1 MLFSSQQILPPSLYP
16 PLHWGLKTLFPDGLW
31 ELPADPHTQRVAL
44 TFDDGPHPEY
54 TPALLQVLMDFQVP
68 ATFFVLGERVQRWP
82 HLARQIRQQGHR
94 IGLHG
99 WQHRSFTQ
107 LAPGELYQSLK
118 RSQAALV
125 AACGGI
131 PDDYR
136 AVRPPNG
143 LFWPQTLADL
153 RLWGFC
159 PVMWSVVPEDWLI
172 PPVSVVVERVLA
184 QVRPGSL
191 IVLHDGVQGGAQV
204 VEVTRQLIPTL
215 KKRGFEFVH
224 LPDP

>member
-1 MLFSSQQILPPSLYP
+1 M
-16 PLHWGLKTLFPDGLW
+16 
-31 ELPADPHTQRVAL
+31 
-44 TFDDGPHPEY
+44 
-54 TPALLQVLMDFQVP
+54 P

-107 LAPGELYQSLK
+107 LAPDELQQSLK
-118 RSQAALV
+118 RSQTTLV

-153 RLWGFC
+153 RRWGFC

-191 IVLHDGVQGGAQV
+191 IVLHDGVEGGSQV
-204 VEVTRQLIPTL
+204 AEVTRQLIPAL
-215 KKRGFEFVH
+215 QERGFEFVH

>member
-99 WQHRSFTQ
+99 WQHRPFTE

-118 RSQAALV
+118 RSQTTLV

-131 PDDYR
+131 PDD
-136 AVRPPNG
+136 
-143 LFWPQTLADL
+143 
-153 RLWGFC
+153 C

-204 VEVTRQLIPTL
+204 AEVTRQLIPTL